1 MMIGT
6 AENRAFYDI
15 AMRYKNAEGNWV
27 EVDEANFPTG
37 GVEVVLPYPNGTD
50 SKDTFTIVHM
60 LTTAA
65 RAGELEL
72 VSHTKQA
79 DGLHFRVTSLSHFG
93 VSWVKYAA
101 PSGGGSGGSGG
112 SGGGIFNPAYNI
124 MVERTMN
131 GSITVSPSSAAKG
144 STVTIMVYPDRGYE
158 LEMLMVMD
166 KKGSE
171 LDLIKWGGEYSF
183 IMPAGDVTVRARFV
197 EEAPTQSFADVS
209 TDAYY
214 YEAVK
219 WAAKNSI
226 TGGVGNGLFAPD
238 APCTRAQIVT
248 FLWRAAGSPEPK
260 NASSFSDVPAS
271 AYYARSVAWAVENGI
286 TTGTGN
292 GRFSPDATCT
302 RAQSVTFLYRA
313 LSTRAEGTAEFR
325 DVPKNAYYADA
336 VAWAAAN
343 GITTGIGGGL
353 FGPDNDCTRAQIV
366 TFLFRTYNK

>member
-1 MMIGT
+1 MCI
-6 AENRAFYDI
+6 R
-15 AMRYKNAEGNWV
+15 
-27 EVDEANFPTG
+27 
-37 GVEVVLPYPNGTD
+37 D
-50 SKDTFTIVHM
+50 S
-60 LTTAA
+60 
-65 RAGELEL
+65 
-72 VSHTKQA
+72 
-79 DGLHFRVTSLSHFG
+79 
-93 VSWVKYAA
+93 
-101 PSGGGSGGSGG
+101 
-112 SGGGIFNPAYNI
+112 
-124 MVERTMN
+124 
-131 GSITVSPSSAAKG
+131 
-144 STVTIMVYPDRGYE
+144 
-158 LEMLMVMD
+158 
-166 KKGSE
+166 
-171 LDLIKWGGEYSF
+171 
-183 IMPAGDVTVRARFV
+183 
-197 EEAPTQSFADVS
+197 
-209 TDAYY
+209 
-214 YEAVK
+214 
-219 WAAKNSI
+219 SI